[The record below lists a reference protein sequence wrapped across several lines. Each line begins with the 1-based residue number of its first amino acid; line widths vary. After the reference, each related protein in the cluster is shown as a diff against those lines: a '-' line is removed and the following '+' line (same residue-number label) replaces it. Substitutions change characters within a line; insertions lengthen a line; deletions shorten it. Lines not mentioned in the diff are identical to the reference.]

1 MTSIPLPSLSRS
13 DSDFWPTGGYWRG
26 SPWLPTSYM
35 TIKAL
40 DARAARR
47 SAPTNADE
55 SALPEQAARR
65 SAPTGGG
72 DYALARR
79 LARETV
85 FGMFETYRTIEP
97 HTIWECYS
105 PTEAKP
111 GTYAKKPG
119 YSRPEFCG
127 WSALGPISLF
137 IEDIIGVKQADAFA
151 NRLVCDFP
159 AAPVGRVGVENY
171 RFGNVVCDIV
181 ATACDIAIESNAP
194 FTLVADGCE
203 HAVSAGA
210 NRFLR
215 DGKPHAEFAECA
227 ARNPHAEFAEC
238 AARNP
243 HAEFAECT
251 ARNPHAEFAECA
263 EGKSHAENAEAAVS
277 PSLPA
282 RVREG
287 AQSAPLDPPPSKRGV
302 ARSAGGSTPCEPA
315 GGSGV
320 AAPRRLFG
328 DWRDALPRPV
338 FEERP
343 ELVDFYYRAWEIA
356 HTHIVNVPGL
366 PMPRYMDCGHRSDRI
381 WIWDTCF
388 MALYCKYAPQE
399 FPGIESLENFYSLLL
414 DDDGR
419 PLPRVV
425 GNRWCG
431 EEEGQMLDFMVHHP
445 DNPPLFAWTEL
456 SYALQTGDRARLER
470 VCVERRW
477 LQRWFDFFDA
487 FDPDAPKPRGT
498 CVPVKLR
505 RCDDGYH
512 WAGCPS
518 GMDNTPRGRTVDCP
532 SDDAG
537 RCPDNPDLLWID
549 ALAQQ
554 GLSAL
559 CISRIAAILGRDA
572 EADTWRAAW
581 ATIRNKVNSLYWDDA
596 DGFYYDILA
605 TDHSKVKVMT
615 IASFWPLLA
624 GMPEPNMADRLVE
637 KLSDSQYF
645 DSI

>member
-1 MTSIPLPSLSRS
+1 MKSIPLPSLSRS

-35 TIKAL
+35 AIKAL
-40 DARAARR
+40 DERAGR
-47 SAPTNADE
+47 
-55 SALPEQAARR
+55 
-65 SAPTGGG
+65 G

-85 FGMFETYRTIEP
+85 FGMFETYRAVEP

-137 IEDIIGVKQADAFA
+137 IEDVIGVKQADAFA

-159 AAPVGRVGVENY
+159 EAPVGRVGVENY
-171 RFGNVVCDIV
+171 RFGKVVCDIV
-181 ATACDIAIESNAP
+181 ATAGEIAVESNAP
-194 FTLVADGCE
+194 FTLVADGRE
-203 HAVSAGA
+203 HAVCAGA
-210 NRFLR
+210 NRFR
-215 DGKPHAEFAECA
+215 RAAGAEDKSHAEFAA
-227 ARNPHAEFAEC
+227 
-238 AARNP
+238 
-243 HAEFAECT
+243 
-251 ARNPHAEFAECA
+251 
-263 EGKSHAENAEAAVS
+263 GAEAS
-277 PSLPA
+277 SL
-282 RVREG
+282 
-287 AQSAPLDPPPSKRGV
+287 PPSKRGV
-302 ARSAGGSTPCEPA
+302 ARSAGGRTPC
-315 GGSGV
+315 GSHLSPSSS
-320 AAPRRLFG
+320 A
-328 DWRDALPRPV
+328 WRDALPRPV
-338 FEERP
+338 FDERP
-343 ELVDFYYRAWEIA
+343 ELVDFYDKAWDIA
-356 HTHIVNVPGL
+356 HTHIVDVPGL

-419 PLPRVV
+419 PLPKVV

-431 EEEGQMLDFMVHHP
+431 EEEGRMLDFMVHHP
-445 DNPPLFAWTEL
+445 DNSPLFAWTEL
-456 SYALQTGDRARLER
+456 SYALQTGDRARLEK
-470 VCVERRW
+470 VYADKRW
-477 LQRWFDFFDA
+477 LPRWFDLFDS

-498 CVPVKLR
+498 CVQVKLR
-505 RCDDGYH
+505 RCADGYH

-518 GMDNTPRGRTVDCP
+518 GMDNTPRGRTPQCP
-532 SDDAG
+532 SDDGG

-559 CISRIAAILGRDA
+559 CLSRIAAILGRDA
-572 EADTWRAAW
+572 EADTWRARW
-581 ATIRNKVNSLYWDDA
+581 ASIRDKVNALYWDDA

-605 TDHSKVKVMT
+605 TDHSKVKVAT
-615 IASFWPLLA
+615 IASYWPLLA
-624 GMPEPNMADRLVE
+624 GMPTPGQAERLIA
-637 KLSDSQYF
+637 KLEDPRF
-645 DSI
+645 FGSI

>member
-1 MTSIPLPSLSRS
+1 MNSIPLPSLSRS

-40 DARAARR
+40 DERAAR
-47 SAPTNADE
+47 
-55 SALPEQAARR
+55 
-65 SAPTGGG
+65 G

-85 FGMFETYRTIEP
+85 FGMLETYRTIEP

-181 ATACDIAIESNAP
+181 ATAGDIAVESNAP
-194 FTLVADGCE
+194 FTLVADGSE
-203 HAVSAGA
+203 LAVSAGA
-210 NRFLR
+210 NRFR
-215 DGKPHAEFAECA
+215 
-227 ARNPHAEFAEC
+227 R
-238 AARNP
+238 
-243 HAEFAECT
+243 
-251 ARNPHAEFAECA
+251 AECA
-263 EGKSHAENAEAAVS
+263 EAAGS
-277 PSLPA
+277 PS
-282 RVREG
+282 
-287 AQSAPLDPPPSKRGV
+287 PPPSGGDV
-302 ARSAGGSTPCEPA
+302 AQG
-315 GGSGV
+315 
-320 AAPRRLFG
+320 APRRSFG

-338 FEERP
+338 FDEWP

-470 VCVERRW
+470 VCVEKRW

-505 RCDDGYH
+505 RCADGYH

-518 GMDNTPRGRTVDCP
+518 GMDNTPRGRTSACP

-559 CISRIAAILGRDA
+559 CISRIAAILGRDG
-572 EADTWRAAW
+572 EAATWRAAW
-581 ATIRNKVNSLYWDDA
+581 ATIRDKVNTLYWDDA

-624 GMPEPNMADRLVE
+624 GMPEPDMADRLVE
-637 KLSDSQYF
+637 KLSDKRYF

>member
-47 SAPTNADE
+47 SAPTD
-55 SALPEQAARR
+55 
-65 SAPTGGG
+65 GG

-85 FGMFETYRTIEP
+85 FGMFETYRTIKP

-171 RFGNVVCDIV
+171 RFGNVICDIV
-181 ATACDIAIESNAP
+181 ATASDIAVKSSAP
-194 FTLVADGCE
+194 FTLVADGRE

-210 NRFLR
+210 NRFR
-215 DGKPHAEFAECA
+215 REAHAECAARKPHAEFAECA
-227 ARNPHAEFAEC
+227 
-238 AARNP
+238 
-243 HAEFAECT
+243 
-251 ARNPHAEFAECA
+251 
-263 EGKSHAENAEAAVS
+263 EA
-277 PSLPA
+277 PS
-282 RVREG
+282 
-287 AQSAPLDPPPSKRGV
+287 PPPSERGV
-302 ARSAGGSTPCEPA
+302 ARSAGGSTPCEAA
-315 GGSGV
+315 GGSGG
-320 AAPRRLFG
+320 AAPCRSFG

-338 FEERP
+338 FDERP

-456 SYALQTGDRARLER
+456 SYALQTGDKARLER
-470 VCVERRW
+470 ICVEKRW
-477 LQRWFDFFDA
+477 LQRWVDFFDA

-498 CVPVKLR
+498 CVPVRLR
-505 RCDDGYH
+505 RCADGYH

-518 GMDNTPRGRTVDCP
+518 GMDNTPRGRTAACP

-572 EADTWRAAW
+572 EADTWRSVW
-581 ATIRNKVNSLYWDDA
+581 AGIRDKVNDLYWDDA
-596 DGFYYDILA
+596 DGFYYDILSP
-605 TDHSKVKVMT
+605 DHSKVKVMT

-624 GMPEPNMADRLVE
+624 EMPEPDMADRLVE
-637 KLSDSQYF
+637 KLSDPRYF